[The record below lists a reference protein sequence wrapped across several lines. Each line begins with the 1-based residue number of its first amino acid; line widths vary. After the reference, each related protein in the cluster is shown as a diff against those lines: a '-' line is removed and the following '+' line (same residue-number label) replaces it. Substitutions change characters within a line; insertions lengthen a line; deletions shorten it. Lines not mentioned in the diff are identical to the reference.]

1 MEQLISTKA
10 VGVADAK
17 KRAQLLQHEAK
28 ELLLKASEKLQQLKG
43 DDDITSCSEANTWEE
58 KVNFVLTT
66 RSILIITFLFACLDL
81 EKSYEDNQRT
91 LEMKAEQLV
100 ELEAAVKGLLTEI
113 SHKVTVYSTCV
124 F

>member
-1 MEQLISTKA
+1 MTSP
-10 VGVADAK
+10 
-17 KRAQLLQHEAK
+17 
-28 ELLLKASEKLQQLKG
+28 
-43 DDDITSCSEANTWEE
+43 DITALSLVWWGTS
-58 KVNFVLTT
+58 VNQCLCF
-66 RSILIITFLFACLDL
+66 LDL

-91 LEMKAEQLV
+91 LELKAEQLV

>member
-1 MEQLISTKA
+1 MEQLISTKV

-17 KRAQLLQHEAK
+17 KRAQLLQQEAQ
-28 ELLLKASEKLQQLKG
+28 ELLLKASGKLQQLKG
-43 DDDITSCSEANTWEE
+43 EERGYAGNPNT
-58 KVNFVLTT
+58 LQM
-66 RSILIITFLFACLDL
+66 TFLFVCADL
-81 EKSYEDNQRT
+81 EKSYGDNQRT
-91 LEMKAEQLV
+91 LEKKAEQLV

>member
-1 MEQLISTKA
+1 M
-10 VGVADAK
+10 
-17 KRAQLLQHEAK
+17 
-28 ELLLKASEKLQQLKG
+28 
-43 DDDITSCSEANTWEE
+43 
-58 KVNFVLTT
+58 LTT
-66 RSILIITFLFACLDL
+66 RSILLITFLFACLDL

-100 ELEAAVKGLLTEI
+100 ELEAVVKGLLTEI

>member
-1 MEQLISTKA
+1 MLTAAPS
-10 VGVADAK
+10 
-17 KRAQLLQHEAK
+17 
-28 ELLLKASEKLQQLKG
+28 LLLS
-43 DDDITSCSEANTWEE
+43 
-58 KVNFVLTT
+58 
-66 RSILIITFLFACLDL
+66 LDL
-81 EKSYEDNQRT
+81 EKSYEDNQRA